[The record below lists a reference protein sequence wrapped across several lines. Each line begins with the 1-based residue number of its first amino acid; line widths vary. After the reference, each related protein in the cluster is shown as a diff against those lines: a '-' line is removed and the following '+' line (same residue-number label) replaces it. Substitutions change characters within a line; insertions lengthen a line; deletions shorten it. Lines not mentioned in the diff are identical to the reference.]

1 MDRDEPYRPDPEAD
15 HLDLLL
21 RRFEP
26 DFLGHRMR
34 LQVNM
39 LVRVFGHGLGG
50 FHFENLDFIFPALD
64 VALRATGLRGRAM
77 ANVLK
82 HRVTENVFAL
92 PNLPPELDGLRIL
105 HLSDL
110 HIDCDKLG
118 LRDLGAA
125 FSRVVQGLRFDLCVI
140 TGDFRYLIHGP
151 YEEVGAQV
159 RALMPALT
167 CEHGVYGIL
176 GNHDFIE
183 QVPFLEQLGLTM
195 LVNEAVAIQ
204 RGGQKLWLVGV
215 DDPHFYG
222 THDLG
227 RAMEGLPDDACTV
240 GLIHSPELAD
250 VAEQARIDLYLTGHT
265 HGGQLCLP
273 GGIPLYRNAR
283 SPARMVA
290 GRWHL
295 GRMQGYTSA
304 GTGSSGWPVR
314 LNCPPEVAVHVLRRA
329 T

>member
-1 MDRDEPYRPDPEAD
+1 MATDAPYRPDPEVD

-34 LQVNM
+34 LQVDM

-50 FHFENLDFIFPALD
+50 FHFENLDFLFPALD
-64 VALRATGLRGRAM
+64 VALRATCLRRRAVD
-77 ANVLK
+77 NVLR
-82 HRVTENVFAL
+82 HRVTENVFSL
-92 PNLPPELDGLRIL
+92 PSLPAGLDGLRIL

-110 HIDCDKLG
+110 HIDCQQLG
-118 LRDLGAA
+118 LHDLGAA
-125 FSRVVQGLRFDLCVI
+125 FARVVDGLSFDLCLI
-140 TGDFRYLIHGP
+140 TGDFRYMVHGG
-151 YEEVGAQV
+151 YEEVGAQM
-159 RALMPALT
+159 RTLMPALE
-167 CEHGVYGIL
+167 CELGIYGIL

-183 QVPFLEQLGLTM
+183 QVPYLEQLGLKM
-195 LVNEAVAIQ
+195 LVNEAAAIE
-204 RGGQKLWLVGV
+204 RDGQQLWLVGV

-227 RAMEGLPDDACTV
+227 RAMEELPPGACTV
-240 GLIHSPELAD
+240 GLIHSPELCD
-250 VAEQARIDLYLTGHT
+250 VAEQSGVDLYLTGHT

-273 GGIPLYRNAR
+273 GGVPIYRNAR
-283 SPARMVA
+283 SPARMVN
-290 GRWHL
+290 GRWSL

-314 LNCPPEVAVHVLRRA
+314 LNCPPEVAVHVLRRG
-329 T
+329 